1 VTTQQPECDTI
12 LAGSQNLLQLTHSK
26 TTSKAAEPGEEMVE
40 SPWPHWSAIAEV
52 ASVVKWLMSV
62 ILETIF
68 GWDLTNQM
76 AIFSI

>member
-1 VTTQQPECDTI
+1 VTAQQPECDTI
-12 LAGSQNLLQLTHSK
+12 LAGGQNLLQLTHPK
-26 TTSKAAEPGEEMVE
+26 ATNKAAEPGAEIVE
-40 SPWPHWSAIAEV
+40 SRWPHRSAIAEV

-76 AIFSI
+76 AVFSI

>member
-1 VTTQQPECDTI
+1 MTAQQPECDTVP
-12 LAGSQNLLQLTHSK
+12 AGGQNLLHLTHPK
-26 TTSKAAEPGEEMVE
+26 AANKAAEPGAEMVE
-40 SPWPHWSAIAEV
+40 SPWPHRSAIAEV

-68 GWDLTNQM
+68 GWDLTDQM